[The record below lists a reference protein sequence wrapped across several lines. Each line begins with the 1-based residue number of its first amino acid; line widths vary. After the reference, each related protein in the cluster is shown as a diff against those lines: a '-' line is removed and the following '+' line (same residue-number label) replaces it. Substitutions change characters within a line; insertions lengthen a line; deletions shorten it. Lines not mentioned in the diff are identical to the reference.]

1 MTDDRHARTLR
12 GRDAIA
18 AVLETRLG
26 LTTRLGLDA
35 ETARERANNIATA
48 LGGCVPGDEI
58 ADAVATM
65 LDAVSPVAGNGNARA
80 TTVLHVLAAWVETE
94 RAS

>member
-1 MTDDRHARTLR
+1 MTDDRHARVLR

-18 AVLETRLG
+18 AV

-35 ETARERANNIATA
+35 ETAQHVGNNIATA

-58 ADAVATM
+58 AEGVMVSLQRAGVPVDA
-65 LDAVSPVAGNGNARA
+65 ARVCF
-80 TTVLHVLAAWVETE
+80 VLEAWVCAE
-94 RAS
+94 RPA